1 MSKLA
6 MNKVLQWLRTS
17 REWLLWPVRQ
27 EPFFFLTLIAL
38 FGFGQI
44 FNVGYNFY
52 ISNDLALWKS
62 IKSVAVVT
70 FVSYLLTWLASS
82 SRYVKVTL
90 YALALLL
97 KFVAL
102 FVRNNFMSDI
112 NRGGCHA
119 S

>member
-17 REWLLWPVRQ
+17 REWLLWPVRR